1 MYTKTLV
8 VIPQLQV
15 AFNILFTL
23 FYVSSKFSIQTC
35 VTFSHQWEK
44 YASKRGEDFFFLMN
58 DQVYIFLHN
67 RTRINKSYSLK
78 GQTVNI
84 LHFKADYLCGNY
96 SSLLL

>member
-8 VIPQLQV
+8 VIPQLQM
-15 AFNILFTL
+15 AFNFLFIL

-35 VTFSHQWEK
+35 VTFSHWWEK
-44 YASKRGEDFFFLMN
+44 YASKRGEDLFFN
-58 DQVYIFLHN
+58 EWPSVRFLHN